1 MDKSGNMPKKN
12 FLSFQIDPAKF
23 ATASDAE
30 KAQQVT
36 QRQSVSYMRD
46 AMRRL
51 RANKL
56 AMFCLC
62 LLIFITLIAIIVP
75 YVYPYNYTQQDV
87 SAKHLMPFEYSRK
100 EQARID
106 NGEFVF
112 PHIMGTDN
120 LGRDYCIRVI
130 YGTRISL
137 MVGFVAALIVVII
150 GIIYGSISGYFGG
163 KVDAFIIR
171 VTELFQT
178 FPSLVLNMILA
189 AMLGRSMFNL
199 ILIFICTGWMSTA
212 RLVRNEFMSL
222 RNEVYV
228 KASEAFGMS
237 KARVMFTQIL
247 PNTRT
252 PIIVSIT
259 ASIPGYI
266 LSESSLSFLGL
277 GVSDTTPTW
286 GNIINSGTNLSSL
299 MNFWWLWLIPG
310 LLLTIFV
317 LSVNYFGD
325 GLRDLLDPKQA

>member
-1 MDKSGNMPKKN
+1 MDQSVLKMQSSLRREYNRRLMKRQFNKFMEN
-12 FLSFQIDPAKF
+12 KLSVIGTAIMLVILLACIIYPFVAQYDYKEINLGLG
-23 ATASDAE
+23 ATAPLGA
-30 KAQQVT
+30 
-36 QRQSVSYMRD
+36 
-46 AMRRL
+46 
-51 RANKL
+51 
-56 AMFCLC
+56 
-62 LLIFITLIAIIVP
+62 
-75 YVYPYNYTQQDV
+75 
-87 SAKHLMPFEYSRK
+87 HLF
-100 EQARID
+100 
-106 NGEFVF
+106 
-112 PHIMGTDN
+112 GTDR
-120 LGRDYCIRVI
+120 LGRDLFARCMMGGRYSIFIGVVSALGGAVI
-130 YGTRISL
+130 G
-137 MVGFVAALIVVII
+137 VVLGAI
-150 GIIYGSISGYFGG
+150 GGYFGG

-189 AMLGRSMFNL
+189 AVLGRSMLNL

-237 KARVMFTQIL
+237 RARVMFTQIL

>member
-1 MDKSGNMPKKN
+1 MMGGRYS
-12 FLSFQIDPAKF
+12 
-23 ATASDAE
+23 
-30 KAQQVT
+30 
-36 QRQSVSYMRD
+36 
-46 AMRRL
+46 
-51 RANKL
+51 
-56 AMFCLC
+56 
-62 LLIFITLIAIIVP
+62 IFIGV
-75 YVYPYNYTQQDV
+75 V
-87 SAKHLMPFEYSRK
+87 SA
-100 EQARID
+100 
-106 NGEFVF
+106 
-112 PHIMGTDN
+112 
-120 LGRDYCIRVI
+120 LGGAVI
-130 YGTRISL
+130 G
-137 MVGFVAALIVVII
+137 VVLGAI
-150 GIIYGSISGYFGG
+150 GGYFGG

>member
-1 MDKSGNMPKKN
+1 
-12 FLSFQIDPAKF
+12 
-23 ATASDAE
+23 
-30 KAQQVT
+30 
-36 QRQSVSYMRD
+36 
-46 AMRRL
+46 
-51 RANKL
+51 
-56 AMFCLC
+56 
-62 LLIFITLIAIIVP
+62 
-75 YVYPYNYTQQDV
+75 
-87 SAKHLMPFEYSRK
+87 
-100 EQARID
+100 
-106 NGEFVF
+106 
-112 PHIMGTDN
+112 
-120 LGRDYCIRVI
+120 
-130 YGTRISL
+130 
-137 MVGFVAALIVVII
+137 
-150 GIIYGSISGYFGG
+150 
-163 KVDAFIIR
+163 
-171 VTELFQT
+171 
-178 FPSLVLNMILA
+178 
-189 AMLGRSMFNL
+189 MLNL

-237 KARVMFTQIL
+237 RARVMFTQIL